1 MGANGH
7 HSIKPYLKIYYWLLG
22 LFLISFVG
30 PFIADEFMASE
41 DGISYTTFGQIF
53 VLVTAFG
60 IAFVKAYLVAAK
72 FMHLDVEKPF
82 VWYLLTT
89 CLVFMVLF
97 FAAVSPDIQN
107 HSGDNWTNEGA
118 KAAVKAGIEKGRK
131 QLHHH
136 DDDHGDDHGA
146 EHGDDH
152 GDAKEDHGAGH

>member
-1 MGANGH
+1 
-7 HSIKPYLKIYYWLLG
+7 
-22 LFLISFVG
+22 
-30 PFIADEFMASE
+30 MASE

-72 FMHLDVEKPF
+72 FMHLDVKAICL
-82 VWYLLTT
+82 VLLTT

-118 KAAVKAGIEKGRK
+118 KAAVKAGIEKVVNNFITTMMTMETTMGPNTVTTTVTRK
-131 QLHHH
+131 KTMARGTNHI
-136 DDDHGDDHGA
+136 
-146 EHGDDH
+146 
-152 GDAKEDHGAGH
+152 KS